1 LTNGDKTISYTKR
14 QVSVWKIYANENF
27 STTELN
33 KKHNQKPK
41 NKTEAEADKIEQLRA
56 NEQVN

>member
-1 LTNGDKTISYTKR
+1 MATKLSVTLRDKYLSGN
-14 QVSVWKIYANENF
+14 IYANENF

-41 NKTEAEADKIEQLRA
+41 NKTEAEADKIRTTKSQ
-56 NEQVN
+56 